1 MIIFIKY
8 FLGINTVSLRSTVET
23 TFQRVSDNYQ
33 LQEGLMK
40 ITDQNVIEQLS
51 KKNANAIEYL
61 MDTYSKSV
69 YFLIY
74 RILNGYGNNQDIE
87 DCTSCV
93 FADAWEKCLLY
104 NHEKGSVKSWLLTLS
119 KYKALDYLRKL
130 KKQNEVSIENLQQS
144 GVENTENLVISKENM
159 HQIIEII
166 NKLNKKDRS
175 IFYDR
180 YFIQDSIENIAAN
193 YRLSRHAVEN
203 RLWRS
208 RKFVYENFLSERSK
222 SL

>member
-1 MIIFIKY
+1 
-8 FLGINTVSLRSTVET
+8 
-23 TFQRVSDNYQ
+23 
-33 LQEGLMK
+33 MK

-69 YFLIY
+69 YSLIY

-93 FADAWEKCLLY
+93 FTDAWEKCLLY
-104 NHEKGSVKSWLLTLS
+104 DPEKGSVRTWLLILS

-130 KKQNEVSIENLQQS
+130 KKQNEISIDDMPQS
-144 GVENTENLVISKENM
+144 VVENAENIVISKENLQ
-159 HQIIEII
+159 QIIEII

-180 YFIQDSIENIAAN
+180 YFFQESIKNIAAN
-193 YRLSRHAVEN
+193 YRLSKHAVEN
-203 RLWRS
+203 RLWRC
-208 RKFVYENFLSERSK
+208 RKYVYENLLLERSK
-222 SL
+222 QI